1 MDKEIR
7 QSIAELSREIDAFEQ
22 TLNLV
27 KSSNVLC
34 FTTMERKAD
43 ETVTLEFNGLDG
55 DNPVNEIFT
64 TAQANTI
71 RYLDSKIK
79 EREREIDN
87 LLEKK

>member
-7 QSIAELSREIDAFEQ
+7 QSIAELSREIDTFEQ

-34 FTTMERKAD
+34 FTTMERNAD

-79 EREREIDN
+79 EREREIDS

>member
-1 MDKEIR
+1 
-7 QSIAELSREIDAFEQ
+7 
-22 TLNLV
+22 
-27 KSSNVLC
+27 
-34 FTTMERKAD
+34 MERKAD

>member
-7 QSIAELSREIDAFEQ
+7 QSIAELSREIDTFEQ